1 MEGICPLGEGWGS
14 SWDELVEETPITRQ
28 KIQSD
33 ILPMNSPHCPQ
44 APLTT
49 PLTPPPVRKSD
60 PRKLPHLLPARDSN
74 LVLGSRK
81 AGFQA

>member
-1 MEGICPLGEGWGS
+1 MREGNVEGICPLGEGWGS

-33 ILPMNSPHCPQ
+33 ILHMNSPHCPR

-49 PLTPPPVRKSD
+49 PLTPPH
-60 PRKLPHLLPARDSN
+60 PHPPPPAS
-74 LVLGSRK
+74 SK
-81 AGFQA
+81 EK